1 MRIVSVIQGRRASLR
16 SGLAPGF
23 YIPRLWRYEPA
34 RMDRMQ
40 CPRCKSER
48 IQRDYDDAVF
58 FLRMVGMHKL
68 LCNNCGLVFKAFDPK
83 GTHRRAPTETDK
95 PARNRR
101 RAPRFRVHLPA
112 AISLID
118 SKVQVGKASY
128 SAPSRGHCETIS
140 KFGMSLSLV
149 GTRFPEA
156 ELSQMGRM
164 LFVRIDLP
172 DGPIEAVAIIVSS
185 NRTGEGARRKWQLGA
200 KTHQMSDVDLERL
213 AAYLEKRATGE
224 PVVISE

>member
-1 MRIVSVIQGRRASLR
+1 MG
-16 SGLAPGF
+16 
-23 YIPRLWRYEPA
+23 
-34 RMDRMQ
+34 RMQ

-58 FLRMVGMHKL
+58 LLRMVGMHKL

-83 GTHRRAPTETDK
+83 GTHRRSPSDTDK

-118 SKVQVGKASY
+118 SNVQVGKASY
-128 SAPSRGHCETIS
+128 SAPSRGHCESIS
-140 KFGMSLSLV
+140 KFGMSFSLV
-149 GTRFPEA
+149 GTRFAEA
-156 ELSQMGRM
+156 ELSQLGRM

-172 DGPIEAVAIIVSS
+172 DGPLEAVVTIVSS
-185 NRTGEGARRKWQLGA
+185 DRAGEGAKRKWQLGA
-200 KTHQMSDVDLERL
+200 KIHQMSDPDRERF
-213 AAYLEKRATGE
+213 AAYLEKRATEE

>member
-1 MRIVSVIQGRRASLR
+1 
-16 SGLAPGF
+16 
-23 YIPRLWRYEPA
+23 
-34 RMDRMQ
+34 MDRMQ

-68 LCNNCGLVFKAFDPK
+68 LCNKCGLVFKAFDPK
-83 GTHRRAPTETDK
+83 RTHRRVPIDKDK
-95 PARNRR
+95 PGRNRR
-101 RAPRFRVHLPA
+101 RAPRFHAHLPA

-118 SKVQVGKASY
+118 GNVQVGKASY

-140 KFGMSLSLV
+140 TFGMSLSLA

-172 DGPIEAVAIIVSS
+172 DGPIEAVVTIVSS
-185 NRTGEGARRKWQLGA
+185 IRSGEGARKKWQLGV
-200 KTHQMSDVDLERL
+200 KLHQIPDTDRERL
-213 AAYLEKRATGE
+213 AAYLEKRVAGE
-224 PVVISE
+224 PVVISD

>member
-1 MRIVSVIQGRRASLR
+1 
-16 SGLAPGF
+16 
-23 YIPRLWRYEPA
+23 
-34 RMDRMQ
+34 MDRMQ

-58 FLRMVGMHKL
+58 ILRMVGMHKL

-83 GTHRRAPTETDK
+83 GTHRREPAETDK

-101 RAPRFRVHLPA
+101 RAPRFRVHLPT

-118 SKVQVGKASY
+118 SNVQVGKASY

-140 KFGMSLSLV
+140 QFGMSLSLV
-149 GTRFPEA
+149 GTRFSEA
-156 ELSQMGRM
+156 ELSQIGRK

-172 DGPIEAVAIIVSS
+172 DGPIEVVVTIVSS
-185 NRTGEGARRKWQLGA
+185 ERAGEGARRKWQLGA
-200 KTHQMSDVDLERL
+200 KIHQMSDPDRERL
-213 AAYLEKRATGE
+213 GAYLEKRAAGE

>member
-1 MRIVSVIQGRRASLR
+1 
-16 SGLAPGF
+16 
-23 YIPRLWRYEPA
+23 
-34 RMDRMQ
+34 MDRMQ

-83 GTHRRAPTETDK
+83 GTHRRAPADTGK
-95 PARNRR
+95 QARNRR
-101 RAPRFRVHLPA
+101 RAPRYYVHLPT

-128 SAPSRGHCETIS
+128 SAPSRGHCETLS
-140 KFGMSLSLV
+140 KFGMGLSLV

-156 ELSQMGRM
+156 ELSQIGRM
-164 LFVRIDLP
+164 LFVRLDMP
-172 DGPIEAVAIIVSS
+172 DGPIEAVVTIVSS
-185 NRTGEGARRKWQLGA
+185 DRAGEGVRRKWQLGA
-200 KTHQMSDVDLERL
+200 KIHQMSDPDRERL
-213 AAYLEKRATGE
+213 AAYLEKRASGE